1 MNKFLLAASVAAAV
15 SLTSINAYS
24 ADASGGYVGVSLGHS
39 TSDALDELDDVSG
52 VSVDD
57 SDTGYKVFGGYNI
70 NANFAVEGFY
80 ADLGELSA
88 TDGVNKAKVESDT
101 FGAALLAKLPVGEKA
116 EVFAKLGYQ
125 FWDADASVNG
135 DDIDLGDD
143 DGSDAV
149 YGVGAAYKFNNV
161 SIRVEYERFELDS
174 EDVDLLSAGFAYNF

>member
-15 SLTSINAYS
+15 SLASINAYS
-24 ADASGGYVGVSLGHS
+24 ADAAGGYLGVSLGHS
-39 TSDALDELDDVSG
+39 TSDALDELNDISG

-57 SDTGYKVFGGYNI
+57 SDTGYKVFAGYNI

-88 TDGVNKAKVESDT
+88 TFGGNKAKVESDT
-101 FGAALLAKLPVGEKA
+101 FGAALLAKLPLGEKA

-125 FWDADASVNG
+125 FWDAEASVNSY
-135 DDIDLGDD
+135 DLADD

-149 YGVGAAYKFNNV
+149 YGIGAAYRFNNV
-161 SIRVEYERFELDS
+161 SIRAEYERFELDS
-174 EDVDLLSAGFAYNF
+174 EDVDLLSAGVAYNF